1 PAGLVPDSTVTGG
14 GVTVGVGVSGVQ
26 AAINTM
32 SNKMAARRIHTSS
45 ESMRT
50 PLDEFY
56 QNKTEIA
63 FLNLTPASL
72 RSTPPLHCVE
82 RGSGGE
88 VNSVFICKT
97 TSSGHPFCILSQKR
111 VPAPLSRYPPAGSR

>member
-1 PAGLVPDSTVTGG
+1 PPSGTLELPATSVPGAGTGMVSEITPAGLVPDSTVTGG

-32 SNKMAARRIHTSS
+32 SNKMAARRIHASS

-72 RSTPPLHCVE
+72 RSTPPLHAVE
-82 RGSGGE
+82 RGLGVRLTPSL
-88 VNSVFICKT
+88 SVK
-97 TSSGHPFCILSQKR
+97 L
-111 VPAPLSRYPPAGSR
+111 